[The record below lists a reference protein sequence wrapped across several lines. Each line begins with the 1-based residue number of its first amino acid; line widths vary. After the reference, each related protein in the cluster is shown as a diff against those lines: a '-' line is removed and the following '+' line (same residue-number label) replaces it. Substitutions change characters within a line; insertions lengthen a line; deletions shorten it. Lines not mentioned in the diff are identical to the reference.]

1 MDIKVDDLRGS
12 QIATLLQEHLEHMQA
27 TSPPESTHALDLSAL
42 RTPAVTFWCAW
53 EGQTLLGCGAVKE
66 LNADAGEIKSMRT
79 AVDHIRKGVASKI
92 LQHIIDEA
100 KLRSYQ
106 RLLLETGSMDEFSSA
121 RKLYKKFGFVECKPF
136 ADYVE
141 DPNSVFLQLDLSFSG

>member
-12 QIATLLQEHLEHMQA
+12 QIATLLQEHMEHMQA

-42 RTPAVTFWCAW
+42 RAPAVTFWCAW

-79 AVDHIRKGVASKI
+79 AAEHIGKGVASEI
-92 LQHIIDEA
+92 LQRIIDEA
-100 KLRSYQ
+100 KHRSYQ
-106 RLLLETGSMDEFSSA
+106 RLLLETGSMGAFLPA
-121 RKLYKKFGFVECKPF
+121 RKLYKKFGFVECEPF

-141 DPNSVFLQLDLSFSG
+141 DSNSVFLRFDL